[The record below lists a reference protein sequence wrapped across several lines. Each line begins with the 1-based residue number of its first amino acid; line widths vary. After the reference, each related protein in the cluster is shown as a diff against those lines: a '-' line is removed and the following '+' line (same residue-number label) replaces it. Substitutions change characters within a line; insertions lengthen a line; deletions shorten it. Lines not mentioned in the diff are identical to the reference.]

1 MLSGLVKNHF
11 ESSHSPLRLCKLILS
26 VLYET
31 QKTFHQREAKN
42 VALLFVP
49 HSPHVSMNYLLVVN
63 FILSQQSSH

>member
-49 HSPHVSMNYLLVVN
+49 HSPHVSMNYLSVVN